1 MVLYAQ
7 PGEVTLRCTYE
18 CTGFASSIQNLVN
31 ETTIDD
37 SLAKELR
44 ERNYCFPIAA
54 SAARIQELD
63 AKGTELWNLAT
74 RLNRRPNAD
83 EYQRTLCLLRIFAF
97 FLLDPGHSGRIGS
110 LNNCIRLLKVS
121 FKCTKVCLAQREH
134 EFCVKVLERAAN
146 YIEVISGQDLD
157 GSAEEKQVCERLTA
171 EYFILRT
178 TLACSRVTLCHLCR
192 C

>member
-1 MVLYAQ
+1 MLNQ
-7 PGEVTLRCTYE
+7 GKSHWRCTYGS
-18 CTGFASSIQNLVN
+18 TGFASSIQNLVN

-83 EYQRTLCLLRIFAF
+83 EYQRTLCLLRVFAF
-97 FLLDPGHSGRIGS
+97 FLLDPGHSGRIVS

-121 FKCTKVCLAQREH
+121 FKCTRVCLAQREH
-134 EFCVKVLERAAN
+134 EFCVKVLERAAH
-146 YIEVISGQDLD
+146 YVEVISGQDLD
-157 GSAEEKQVCERLTA
+157 GSAEEKRICERLKA
-171 EYFILRT
+171 EYFVLRT
-178 TLACSRVTLCHLCR
+178 TLASSHVPLRHSCC
-192 C
+192 